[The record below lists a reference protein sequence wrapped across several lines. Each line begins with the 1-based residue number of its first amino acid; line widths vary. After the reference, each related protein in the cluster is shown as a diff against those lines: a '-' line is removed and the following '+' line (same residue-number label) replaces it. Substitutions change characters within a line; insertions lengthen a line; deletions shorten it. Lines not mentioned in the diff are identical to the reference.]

1 MTDEQ
6 IVAAAKAAGQKT
18 EFGELVRSP
27 LVRGT
32 FSAYEIGFI
41 EGAEWAREQM
51 PMPED
56 TLIFRKG
63 VEEGRRLEREDVLSL
78 IESRLSQIMGDAQP
92 KPILRAELYDLY
104 EWVSNPEA
112 KKEEYNDR
120 QE

>member
-1 MTDEQ
+1 MKDEE
-6 IVAAAKAAGQKT
+6 IIAAAKAAGQKT

-51 PMPED
+51 PLPED

-63 VEEGRRLEREDVLSL
+63 VEEGRRLEREDTLANLSYNEL
-78 IESRLSQIMGDAQP
+78 MG
-92 KPILRAELYDLY
+92 LYKNIRD
-104 EWVSNPEA
+104 EIRRR
-112 KKEEYNDR
+112 EETK
-120 QE
+120 